1 MIKITKYIVL
11 FVGVL
16 VLSGC
21 QERYRYPCQDP
32 TRHHEYQCKPEICE
46 ETRTCPKIPQD
57 LKK

>member
-1 MIKITKYIVL
+1 MEHIAKYLLLMLSIIV
-11 FVGVL
+11 F
-16 VLSGC
+16 SGC

-32 TRHHEYQCKPEICE
+32 AKIHSAECNTEICE

>member
-1 MIKITKYIVL
+1 MLSIIV
-11 FVGVL
+11 F
-16 VLSGC
+16 SGC

-32 TRHHEYQCKPEICE
+32 AKIHSAECNTEICE

>member
-1 MIKITKYIVL
+1 MKNIAKYIL
-11 FVGVL
+11 L
-16 VLSGC
+16 MLSIMVFTGC

-32 TRHHEYQCKPEICE
+32 VKIQSDECKPEICE

>member
-1 MIKITKYIVL
+1 MIKITKYIML

-32 TRHHEYQCKPEICE
+32 PRHHEYQCKPEICE
-46 ETRTCPKIPQD
+46 ETRTCPKIP
-57 LKK
+57 